1 MTQLPDT
8 TAIELTLQDGWLQ
21 IVLNRPES
29 RNALSAELAGELVRV
44 LEAVRDNR
52 AVRGISIRGRGGVF
66 CAGADLKAFAAIEAA
81 GDAAQ
86 SMAKN
91 LSHAGAHL
99 FRLIDTAPQVTVAL
113 IEGAAMAGGFGLACA
128 CDLAAAT
135 DSTRFAL
142 TETRIGLTPAQ
153 IAPYVL
159 RRLGRNTG
167 RRLMLLGSVFDGA
180 EAERIGLVD
189 HLVSDDAGLD
199 AFEQAVREQVLAC
212 APGAVAATKEVIA
225 ASALLSPEDLAQL
238 AAERFAAGLVG
249 PEGREGVA
257 SFLQRRPPSWANKR
271 QSQPG
276 EPHGDC

>member
-1 MTQLPDT
+1 MTDLPAT
-8 TAIELTLQDGWLQ
+8 NALELTLEDGWLQ
-21 IVLNRPES
+21 VVLDRPRN
-29 RNALSAELAGELVRV
+29 RNALSAELAGELVKV
-44 LEAVRDNR
+44 FEEIRDDR
-52 AVRGISIRGRGGVF
+52 GVRGVSLRGRGGVF

-86 SMAKN
+86 SMAKDM
-91 LSHAGAHL
+91 SHAGARL
-99 FRLIDTAPQVTVAL
+99 FRLIDAAPQVTVAL

-135 DSTRFAL
+135 GNTRFAL

-159 RRLGRNTG
+159 RRLGTSAG

-189 HLVSDDAGLD
+189 RLVSDGSGLD
-199 AFEQAVREQVLAC
+199 AFEQEVRAQVLAC
-212 APGAVAATKEVIA
+212 APGAIAATKEVIA
-225 ASALLSPEDLAQL
+225 ASARLAPEDLAEL

-249 PEGREGVA
+249 AEGREGVA
-257 SFLQRRPPSWANKR
+257 SFIERRPPSWANSR
-271 QSQPG
+271 QRETG
-276 EPHGDC
+276 ESNGE